1 MSLLIHIRYIGEKN
15 NARNFAKEM
24 LDNNIVNKIRNQK
37 GNIQYDYYIPFK
49 DDGSI
54 LLIDR
59 WENQEA
65 LDIHHKSSMMEEI
78 IGLREKYDLRMVVE
92 RFESIEDNPNDIK
105 YIRE

>member
-1 MSLLIHIRYIGEKN
+1 MSLLIHIRYLGKNN
-15 NARNFAKEM
+15 NARKFAKEM
-24 LDNNIVNKIRNQK
+24 LDKNIVNKIRNQK
-37 GNIQYDYYIPFK
+37 GNLQYDYYIPLE

-65 LDIHHKSSMMEEI
+65 LDIHHKSSMMEDI
-78 IGLREKYDLRMVVE
+78 IDLREKYDLRMIVE
-92 RFESIEDNPNDIK
+92 RFESIEDKLEDIK